1 MLNDH
6 CAIGFAKTKALVDL
20 VDELRTLRID
30 KSEARV
36 DQIADDPAHPRS
48 FDANGLIVERL
59 GRHRGWGA
67 YLEVAG
73 KLQQTVEVSP
83 YVPIDQRDFH
93 PEAWDFDEHARFAEL
108 SAIPVHALTWEQ
120 FDEIQELKKRAKVII
135 LNADQAAG
143 ELKSLTPPADRPV
156 EVEDQIDRSERDHDS
171 VADEKGDRSDSV

>member
-1 MLNDH
+1 M
-6 CAIGFAKTKALVDL
+6 
-20 VDELRTLRID
+20 
-30 KSEARV
+30 
-36 DQIADDPAHPRS
+36 
-48 FDANGLIVERL
+48 
-59 GRHRGWGA
+59 
-67 YLEVAG
+67 
-73 KLQQTVEVSP
+73 EVSP

-135 LNADQAAG
+135 LNADQPAG